1 MDIGSNALARA
12 LKPSDLALA
21 GARLDQIARIASTIS
36 PKALPALAKP
46 PPQPYRELVVKAC
59 VDKVLFERH
68 AWSIIGGQVVND
80 PTLTGEPLGFI
91 YTVGNGER
99 RLAVY
104 FAEPI
109 ASA

>member
-1 MDIGSNALARA
+1 MDIGSNASTRIM
-12 LKPSDLALA
+12 KPSDLALA
-21 GARLDQIARIASTIS
+21 GARLDHIARIASTIS
-36 PKALPALAKP
+36 PKALPELAEP

-59 VDKVLFERH
+59 VDRVLFERH

-99 RLAVY
+99 RLAAY
-104 FAEPI
+104 FAEPT
-109 ASA
+109 SA